1 MELLLLNWQKNY
13 WGNMA
18 NVEQISQVAMQV
30 ITYAGMAKSS
40 YLEALKYYRE
50 NDQTAYEQSLSNGD
64 ESFTQAHEAHLQ
76 LLQQEMNTQEPQITM
91 LMAHAEDQLMN
102 AETTKIMAEEII
114 KLSLRIKKL
123 EGGE

>member
-1 MELLLLNWQKNY
+1 
-13 WGNMA
+13 MA

-64 ESFTQAHEAHLQ
+64 EAHLQ

-91 LMAHAEDQLMN
+91 LMAHAEDQLMS
-102 AETTKIMAEEII
+102 AETIKTLIQEII
-114 KLSLRIKKL
+114 LLIESRGK
-123 EGGE
+123 

>member
-1 MELLLLNWQKNY
+1 
-13 WGNMA
+13 
-18 NVEQISQVAMQV
+18 MQV
-30 ITYAGMAKSS
+30 ITYAGMAKSN

-50 NDQTAYEQSLSNGD
+50 NDQTAYEQSMSNGD
-64 ESFTQAHEAHLQ
+64 ESFSQAHEAHLQ
-76 LLQQEMNTQEPQITM
+76 LLQQEMNTQEPQPPL

-114 KLSLRIKKL
+114 KLSQRIKKL